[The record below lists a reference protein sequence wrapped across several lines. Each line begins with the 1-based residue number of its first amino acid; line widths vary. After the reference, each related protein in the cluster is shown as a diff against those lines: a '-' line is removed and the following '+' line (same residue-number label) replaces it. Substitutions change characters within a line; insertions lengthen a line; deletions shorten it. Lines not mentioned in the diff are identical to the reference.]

1 MDLEGFARRKILEG
15 CNKELIIGGL
25 EELIGEYKDWT
36 NDKKHDFSAAIFEE
50 VQTSLGY
57 KKIRDPFLNGLLD
70 YPRSGVSMGEFGVG
84 SRGLGD
90 FKVHRDIADIIG
102 KKGALIGPLEQD
114 DAGVVEGGGSY
125 VTVAVDGIHSRLSE
139 FPFLAGFHAARAAL
153 RDVYVMGSKP
163 IALLSDLHLADDG
176 DVGKLFDFTAGAGT
190 VSEATSVPIVS
201 GSTLRVG
208 GDMVF
213 GDRLV
218 AAVGAVGISEARPLA
233 RRYARSGDVILLTLG
248 KGGGTIATTAIYS
261 GNFKVIKETLNI
273 DFMRSM
279 EFLFQN
285 HFQKEV
291 DAMTDVTNGGLRG
304 DAVEISN
311 SAKKRLVFFE
321 EEVRKSVSQT
331 VLKMLDS
338 LRIDYLGVST
348 DSLMLILP
356 REAAATVKEG
366 LEEVTPVFE
375 VGYVEAGEG
384 ALIITEN
391 GEKKKL
397 KPSFRESPYTKVK
410 TLVGEAPPDRLRE
423 MSKALDASKEEAKK
437 KKEKVREWL
446 AKE

>member
-15 CNKELIIGGL
+15 CQRDVILGELM
-25 EELIGEYKDWT
+25 ELIGEYKDWV
-36 NDKKHDFSAAIFEE
+36 NDKKNDFSTAIYEE

-57 KKIRDPFLNGLLD
+57 KKLRDPILNELLD
-70 YPRSGVSMGEFGVG
+70 YPRSGVSMGKFGVG

-102 KKGALIGPLEQD
+102 KKGALIGPDEQD
-114 DAGVVEGGGSY
+114 DAGVVEGRGSY

-153 RDVYVMGSKP
+153 RDVFVMGSSP

-176 DVGKLFDFTAGAGT
+176 DVGKLFDFTAGVGT
-190 VSEATSVPIVS
+190 IGEATSVPLVS

-218 AAVGAVGISEARPLA
+218 AAVGAVGLSEARPLA
-233 RRYARSGDVILLTLG
+233 RRYARVGDVILLTLG

-261 GNFKVIKETLNI
+261 GNFKLIKETLNI

-279 EFLFQN
+279 EVLFQN
-285 HFQKEV
+285 HLQKEV
-291 DAMTDVTNGGLRG
+291 HAMTDVTNGGLRG
-304 DAVEISN
+304 DAVEISRT
-311 SAKKRLVFFE
+311 AKKRLVFFE
-321 EEVRKSVSQT
+321 EEVRKGVLPSVLT
-331 VLKMLDS
+331 MLDR
-338 LRIDYLGVST
+338 LGIDYLGVST

-356 REAAATVKEG
+356 KEAASKVKES

-384 ALIITEN
+384 AVMLTED
-391 GEKKKL
+391 GGKEEL

-410 TLVGEAPPDRLRE
+410 TVVGEALPGDLIE
-423 MSKALDASKEEAKK
+423 MSKALDASKEEAIK
-437 KKEKVREWL
+437 KKEKVRDWL
-446 AKE
+446 SKE